1 MVEKGPSQNRAASF
15 SLSEMA
21 CSRNR
26 RPTDIVHEIFADNPR
41 SPPAIMAKR
50 TPYQERAIRNYY
62 QNQDGIMLQR
72 VGDLVTD
79 LYLAEGKARE
89 RLWKRVETAL
99 EKLKIPAEQIRRVVA
114 SDNPTLLANLYQ
126 ELLGKKE

>member
-1 MVEKGPSQNRAASF
+1 
-15 SLSEMA
+15 
-21 CSRNR
+21 
-26 RPTDIVHEIFADNPR
+26 
-41 SPPAIMAKR
+41 MAKR

-62 QNQDGIMLQR
+62 QNQDSIMLQR

-79 LYLAEGKARE
+79 LYLAEGKARD
-89 RLWKRVETAL
+89 RLWKRVEGAL
-99 EKLKIPAEQIRRVVA
+99 EKLKIPAERISHVVK